1 MCGYCPTIAVD
12 VEQKLA
18 DKLYC
23 RVDMVASLEYICML
37 QTTRASDFN
46 FLMQNPMKLSQNT
59 VDMEKFLGP
68 SFFINFRKKNMDL
81 GKTADGLY
89 ALLQSLTC
97 MVYITYFTH

>member
-46 FLMQNPMKLSQNT
+46 FLMQNPMKL
-59 VDMEKFLGP
+59 G
-68 SFFINFRKKNMDL
+68 
-81 GKTADGLY
+81 
-89 ALLQSLTC
+89 
-97 MVYITYFTH
+97 